1 MSRVLV
7 VYRFLTIG
15 FLYRDVLQASGYSV
29 FLASTGEEA
38 YLMADREPFD
48 LVVIDDAVSNAE
60 PSELLGKLRELHP
73 YLKGIICTTTS
84 PDPSRDPYAWDGIFV
99 KSGNFTIFQREVERV
114 SERFSGSPTGLLH

>member
-7 VYRFLTIG
+7 VYKFLTIG

-29 FLASTGEEA
+29 SLASTGEEA

-48 LVVIDDAVSNAE
+48 LVVIDDAVRNTE
-60 PSELLGKLRELHP
+60 PSELLGKLRELQP

-84 PDPSRDPYAWDGIFV
+84 PSGDPYAWDGIFI
-99 KSGNFTIFQREVERV
+99 KSGNFTILQGEVERV
-114 SERFSGSPTGLLH
+114 SERFSGSFTCLLH